1 MQLADVNSQADV
13 GICPKYGTR
22 QLQLKQQNISCSLS
36 LNTSTILY

>member
-1 MQLADVNSQADV
+1 MQPADVNSQTDV

-36 LNTSTILY
+36 PNATTILY